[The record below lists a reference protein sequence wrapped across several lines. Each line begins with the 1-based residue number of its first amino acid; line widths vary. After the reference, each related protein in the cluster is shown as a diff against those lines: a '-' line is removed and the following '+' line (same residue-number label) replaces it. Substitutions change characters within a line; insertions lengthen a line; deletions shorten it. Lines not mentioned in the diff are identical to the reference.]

1 MIKLS
6 LQCMRYTLLV
16 TCLFGVVS
24 LMAQNFKIPKER
36 NFNDAFEIQVD
47 FKKYKVNHL
56 LIENDSL
63 IFESESNNYVFHLKK
78 VDQIRVKQSMFW
90 DGVIGSTALAIYPA
104 FRYVDNRKANP
115 NISVSKREEITVK
128 AIGVGTAIVLTWIS
142 SKLKKTKTFYV
153 NKNKTSVDL
162 LNRN

>member
-1 MIKLS
+1 
-6 LQCMRYTLLV
+6 MRYLLLIA
-16 TCLFGVVS
+16 CLLSVGV
-24 LMAQNFKIPKER
+24 LKAQNFKVPKSR

-90 DGVIGSTALAIYPA
+90 DGLVFGAAGLYPIFSYANGGNFSRNEDIIIKGTGVGLAIVISA
-104 FRYVDNRKANP
+104 
-115 NISVSKREEITVK
+115 ISV
-128 AIGVGTAIVLTWIS
+128 
-142 SKLKKTKTFYV
+142 KLKKTKTFHV
-153 NKNKTSVDL
+153 NKNRTSVDL